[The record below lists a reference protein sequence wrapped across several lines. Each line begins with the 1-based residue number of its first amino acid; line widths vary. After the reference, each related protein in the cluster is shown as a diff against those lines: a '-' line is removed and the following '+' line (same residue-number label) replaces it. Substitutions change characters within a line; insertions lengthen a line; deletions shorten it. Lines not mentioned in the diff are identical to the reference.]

1 MPYIVPQTLY
11 SIKKKPFV
19 VFVDKDSFPHIRG
32 KLSLKVYL
40 KIFLR
45 PKHAVLMPITFK
57 NTQQRF
63 VSQLFKEHTNVC
75 RII

>member
-1 MPYIVPQTLY
+1 MPYIAPQTLY

-32 KLSLKVYL
+32 KLSLKVFL

-45 PKHAVLMPITFK
+45 PKHVVLMPITF
-57 NTQQRF
+57 NTQQSF
-63 VSQLFKEHTNVC
+63 AE
-75 RII
+75 

>member
-1 MPYIVPQTLY
+1 MPYIAPQTLY

-32 KLSLKVYL
+32 KLASKVFL

-45 PKHAVLMPITFK
+45 PKHVVLMPITFK
-57 NTQQRF
+57 NTQQSF
-63 VSQLFKEHTNVC
+63 VSQLFKEYTNVC

>member
-1 MPYIVPQTLY
+1 MPYIEPQTLY

-19 VFVDKDSFPHIRG
+19 VFVDKDSFPHTRG

-40 KIFLR
+40 KIFLW

-57 NTQQRF
+57 NAQ
-63 VSQLFKEHTNVC
+63 
-75 RII
+75 

>member
-1 MPYIVPQTLY
+1 MPYIAPQTLY

-19 VFVDKDSFPHIRG
+19 VFVDKDSFPHISG
-32 KLSLKVYL
+32 KLSLKDYL
-40 KIFLR
+40 KIVLG
-45 PKHAVLMPITFK
+45 PKYAVLMPITLK